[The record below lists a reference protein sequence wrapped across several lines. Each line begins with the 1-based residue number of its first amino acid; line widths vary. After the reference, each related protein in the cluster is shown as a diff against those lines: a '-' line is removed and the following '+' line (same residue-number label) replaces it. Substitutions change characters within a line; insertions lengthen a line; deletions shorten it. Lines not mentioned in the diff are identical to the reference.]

1 MNMQTKVGKPAI
13 KKVIQH
19 HLMAIMVKA
28 SQGGINSR
36 MLVIQNAM
44 LHKQTNEQTNKQT
57 NKQKQTTTTT
67 TKNSNKHC

>member
-1 MNMQTKVGKPAI
+1 MQTKVGKPAI

-19 HLMAIMVKA
+19 HLVAIMVKA

-57 NKQKQTTTTT
+57 NKQTKTNNNNNNNNNKKQ
-67 TKNSNKHC
+67 